1 MSPFRSESK
10 EPLACASRRPHVLS
24 SATKCAAELEEKRLS
39 AFEPKARRTLHLFSS
54 KSGVLK
60 EKRFSTFEPKKWRTL
75 HWLAQKWRPVPYVS
89 RRRAG
94 HMRARTPALASS
106 FDGTFSVELG
116 PICRPITAFWF
127 LACAVFLPFL
137 SLFACTLGIDIPCI
151 FVRIHLCISLLG
163 PY

>member
-60 EKRFSTFEPKKWRTL
+60 EKRFSTFEPTKWR
-75 HWLAQKWRPVPYVS
+75 A
-89 RRRAG
+89 RAHG
-94 HMRARTPALASS
+94 VAA
-106 FDGTFSVELG
+106 VE
-116 PICRPITAFWF
+116 
-127 LACAVFLPFL
+127 
-137 SLFACTLGIDIPCI
+137 
-151 FVRIHLCISLLG
+151 ISLNGQQYSRGGAQFAYHGAEAVVALEELVRLVVALVVLAEKVLLL
-163 PY
+163 